1 LLTNNI
7 KTMRDMNA
15 INRGTT
21 EVPEKPQSIWDRL
34 YQEYKGYYTRE
45 EIDEMTFAELG
56 ELIVGL
62 ETSDE

>member
-1 LLTNNI
+1 
-7 KTMRDMNA
+7 MNA

>member
-1 LLTNNI
+1 
-7 KTMRDMNA
+7 MNA

-21 EVPEKPQSIWDRL
+21 EVPEKPQSIWDGL
-34 YQEYKGYYTRE
+34 PTRE

-56 ELIVGL
+56 EFVKGL